1 MAFLYRPWHAKNKW
15 KGHLWASCCPGPGLR
30 GYLCRARPPLP
41 ACLRDA
47 CDGRCRPPRCSPRHV
62 QSKTHKTRWR
72 RTSLLKLRGPRPLNF
87 CSAICLR
94 VSLSQRSL
102 VTHRLGLWNAKAFPF
117 CFSITI
123 GPGTEDTGS
132 REDVLLAAGGGGGAW
147 HVPNRL
153 FAESMP
159 FFQCPT
165 PLDTRAALPT
175 AVPGQ
180 LDANRPQG
188 SPPLQGLR
196 ALALG
201 VALR

>member
-72 RTSLLKLRGPRPLNF
+72 RTSLLKLRGPSPLNF

-94 VSLSQRSL
+94 VSPSQRSL

-132 REDVLLAAGGGGGAW
+132 REDVLLAAGGGGG
-147 HVPNRL
+147 
-153 FAESMP
+153 
-159 FFQCPT
+159 
-165 PLDTRAALPT
+165 
-175 AVPGQ
+175 G
-180 LDANRPQG
+180 
-188 SPPLQGLR
+188 
-196 ALALG
+196 G
-201 VALR
+201 VACPEQALRRVHALFPVPHSSGYQGCSPHCSPWATGR